1 MKILLYSVIGL
12 LVIIGLYFLGLSVSS
27 RKPPDLGMLNDQL
40 RTCPATPNCVS
51 SERQDTEAYIEPL
64 KVTAT
69 TNDAWNEAWKNA
81 KQAVTENG
89 GEVVTERA
97 DYFHARF
104 VTPLMRYIDDV
115 ELRIDKDNQLI
126 HIRSASR
133 IGHSD
138 FGANRKRV
146 TKIRM
151 TYLEKSE

>member
-12 LVIIGLYFLGLSVSS
+12 LVIISLYFLSLSVSS
-27 RKPPDLGMLNDQL
+27 RKPPDLGILNDQL
-40 RTCPATPNCVS
+40 RACPATPNCVS
-51 SERQDTEAYIEPL
+51 SEQQGTGAYIEPL

-69 TNDAWNEAWKNA
+69 RNDAWKSA
-81 KQAVTENG
+81 KQAVIENG
-89 GEVVTERA
+89 GEIVTERV
-97 DYFHARF
+97 DYLHAHF

-115 ELRIDKDNQLI
+115 ELRIDKDKQLI
-126 HIRSASR
+126 HVRSASR
-133 IGHSD
+133 IGRSD